1 MTITI
6 PEGVSGPQTLT
17 VSGPGGTAVSVP
29 IEVAVPVEPVKT
41 TSFGSVNRLLSF
53 GGRNVDYTLR
63 VIAADGSEPVGEV
76 TIYDGRRV
84 LTTTTL
90 EVGDDGR
97 LTVRLPRLSRG
108 IHLVTAV
115 FEGEGFLDSRTWP
128 SLVLVL

>member
-1 MTITI
+1 M
-6 PEGVSGPQTLT
+6 
-17 VSGPGGTAVSVP
+17 
-29 IEVAVPVEPVKT
+29 
-41 TSFGSVNRLLSF
+41 
-53 GGRNVDYTLR
+53 R
-63 VIAADGSEPVGEV
+63 VVAADGSEPVGEV

-97 LTVRLPRLSRG
+97 LEVRLPRLSRG